1 MKLIAKQDFSING
14 TIFYTKGDEV
24 KVDTKEQLRKLNE
37 RGFIEPL
44 TQKQI
49 DNFGKEE
56 IKEPKTNKKEE

>member
-1 MKLIAKQDFSING
+1 MKLIAKQDFNING
-14 TIFYTKGDEV
+14 RIFYAKGDEV
-24 KVDTKEQLRKLNE
+24 KVKNKEDLIKLNE

-56 IKEPKTNKKEE
+56 PKKENKKEE